1 MADPLRSTAPVS
13 PTSGFAPR
21 SKSRERPDRE
31 PRQPESGPRSEENAD
46 DRVHVVAGGLA
57 GRLLLRERVLV
68 HTRTRLRLPDH
79 VTVPAFA
86 EAVADESTAAFLGRL
101 LSAQNQLAAHRAPEW
116 DWTTL
121 RAAVDA
127 GLRAGAEEACEL
139 LAVGSR
145 DPQALAAVAEVLVE
159 YGRRLE
165 ALLAETEPSTDV
177 PGEAGPA

>member
-1 MADPLRSTAPVS
+1 MADPLRSTPPVS
-13 PTSGFAPR
+13 STSGFAPR
-21 SKSRERPDRE
+21 ARSQERPDRE
-31 PRQPESGPRSEENAD
+31 PRRPDFGPRPDAD
-46 DRVHVVAGGLA
+46 DRVHVVAGTLA

-86 EAVADESTAAFLGRL
+86 EVVADESTGAFLGRL
-101 LSAQNQLAAHRAPEW
+101 LSAQNQLAAHRAHDW
-116 DWTTL
+116 DGVVL

-139 LAVGSR
+139 LADDRR

-165 ALLAETEPSTDV
+165 ALLAETDPPADVAGEPD
-177 PGEAGPA
+177 PA

>member
-1 MADPLRSTAPVS
+1 MADPLQSTPPVS
-13 PTSGFAPR
+13 ATSGFAPR
-21 SKSRERPDRE
+21 ARSQERPERE
-31 PRQPESGPRSEENAD
+31 PRRSEADPRPDSD
-46 DRVHVVAGGLA
+46 DRVHVSTGTLA

-86 EAVADESTAAFLGRL
+86 EAVADESTAEFLGRL
-101 LSAQNQLAAHRAPEW
+101 LSAQNQLSAHRAQDW
-116 DWTTL
+116 DGVVL

-139 LAVGSR
+139 LAGDRR

-165 ALLAETEPSTDV
+165 ALLAETEAAAAEP
-177 PGEAGPA
+177 AGPDPV

>member
-13 PTSGFAPR
+13 ATNGFAPR
-21 SKSRERPDRE
+21 ARSQERPERE
-31 PRQPESGPRSEENAD
+31 PPRPESGPRADAD
-46 DRVHVVAGGLA
+46 DRVHVVVGTLA

-86 EAVADESTAAFLGRL
+86 EAVGDETTAAFLGRL
-101 LSAQNQLAAHRAPEW
+101 LSAQNQLAAHRAHDW
-116 DWTTL
+116 DGVVL

-139 LAVGSR
+139 LADERR

-165 ALLAETEPSTDV
+165 ALLAETDGGT
-177 PGEAGPA
+177 EAPDASDPA